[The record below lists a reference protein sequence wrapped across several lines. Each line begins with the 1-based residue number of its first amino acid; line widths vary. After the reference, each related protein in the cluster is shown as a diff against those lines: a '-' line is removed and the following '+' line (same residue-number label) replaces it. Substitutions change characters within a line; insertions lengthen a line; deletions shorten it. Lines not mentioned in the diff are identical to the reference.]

1 MHPQHSNKLS
11 PPTTKPRES
20 EEIVSLVTS
29 VHQDELRQATVE
41 DNTLREVS
49 RYVQTSWPPR
59 KNRAPKLTPY
69 YEVQK
74 ELTAVD
80 GMLFRTKRIV
90 VPVKLTATFVQL
102 AHKSHPRIVK
112 TKQCLREKYDGQG

>member
-1 MHPQHSNKLS
+1 M
-11 PPTTKPRES
+11 
-20 EEIVSLVTS
+20 
-29 VHQDELRQATVE
+29 E

-102 AHKSHPRIVK
+102 VHKSHPRIVK
-112 TKQCLREKYDGQG
+112 TKQCL